1 MGTTERRFRI
11 ELSEKQIK
19 VIQLALAEYYE
30 LASNQWG
37 ALANR
42 LVLSQIEVDASKTR
56 YEMCIQTRNDVH
68 AVFETA
74 GRIMIQNG
82 VRRNLGNNELI
93 AHDIWNAIQQGA
105 WGQSKEKAS
114 DVPPAEDNHRSLPVS
129 GIPFPKIEMM
139 EECYEE
145 RCENL

>member
-1 MGTTERRFRI
+1 METTERRFKI
-11 ELSEKQIK
+11 ELSEKQLK

-68 AVFETA
+68 TVFETA

-105 WGQSKEKAS
+105 WKQPKEEAS
-114 DVPPAEDNHRSLPVS
+114 APFAEDNHRSQPVS
-129 GIPFPKIEMM
+129 GLPFPKIEMM

-145 RCENL
+145 RCQNL

>member
-11 ELSEKQIK
+11 ELSEKQLK
-19 VIQLALAEYYE
+19 VIQLALAEYYG

-68 AVFETA
+68 VVLETA

-82 VRRNLGNNELI
+82 VRRNLGYNELI
-93 AHDIWNAIQQGA
+93 AYDIWNEIQQGA
-105 WGQSKEKAS
+105 WKQPKEEAS
-114 DVPPAEDNHRSLPVS
+114 APFAEDNHRSQPVS
-129 GIPFPKIEMM
+129 GLPFPKIEMM

-145 RCENL
+145 RCQNM